1 MKRHLFALGLLAAL
15 SAPITAAADATTG
28 SDAASLRETCSKAM
42 NADPGFAKS
51 IVIVAEK
58 NYRKASYEQIERE
71 NKEIVANEQQQE
83 RFAKNERHV
92 ILAYAAMWVLAAGF
106 LVMLWRRQQGLVA
119 EIAQLNRDLAEATA
133 EPAAP
138 APKKAEKKAEKKP
151 DPAATKDDD

>member
-1 MKRHLFALGLLAAL
+1 MKRHLFALGLVAAL
-15 SAPITAAADATTG
+15 SAPIPVAADAG
-28 SDAASLRETCSKAM
+28 DASALRETCTKAM

-106 LVMLWRRQQGLVA
+106 LIMLWRRQQGLVA
-119 EIAQLNRDLAEATA
+119 EIAQLHRDLAEATA

-138 APKKAEKKAEKKP
+138 AKAPAKKPEKGETKP
-151 DPAATKDDD
+151 DPATKGDD